1 MFPEYV
7 KFYYEKIPKVQK
19 DIYIQM
25 YRGFREHKQKFN
37 IKADTNIISPEDLQY
52 IFRCLYNDTPSFYFV
67 DISKF
72 EFIKS
77 STGYVFVN
85 NFIYSEEEILK
96 YNKAIL
102 DGLQIFKK
110 RYIKSDMTDYEK
122 ELVIHD
128 YLVRTVT
135 YDYESINENEKED
148 QNREIYNVLGPLLRK
163 KAVCWGIA
171 CAFKLICD
179 YCRIKCFVILGKA
192 LPNNPGDSGH
202 AWNIV
207 RLDDENYHVDVT
219 WDIKKKGDISFI
231 YDYLN
236 LNDHLIKL
244 NHVWDDEIYP
254 LCKALTYNYY
264 YRNKLYVKDL
274 EQIPDY
280 IRRSILSGL
289 KYITFKFVNRI
300 PEETKIR
307 DMIEV
312 GMKKA
317 RYYNSY
323 YWLVDVETH
332 NIYIELC

>member
-19 DIYIQM
+19 DIYKQM

-67 DISKF
+67 DISKI
-72 EFIKS
+72 EFIKIP
-77 STGYVFVN
+77 TGYVFVN
-85 NFIYSEEEILK
+85 NFIYSEKEILK

-102 DGLQIFKK
+102 DGLQIFRK
-110 RYIKSDMTDYEK
+110 RYIKSGMTDYDK

-128 YLVRTVT
+128 YLVRTIT
-135 YDYESINENEKED
+135 YDHESISANENEV

-192 LPNNPGDSGH
+192 LQNNPGDSGH

-219 WDIKKKGDISFI
+219 WDLKKKGDISFI

-244 NHVWDDEIYP
+244 NHTWDDEIYP

-280 IRRSILSGL
+280 ITRSILSGL
-289 KYITFKFVNRI
+289 KYITFKFANRI

-307 DMIEV
+307 EMIEV

-317 RYYNSY
+317 RYYDSY

-332 NIYIELC
+332 NIYIELR